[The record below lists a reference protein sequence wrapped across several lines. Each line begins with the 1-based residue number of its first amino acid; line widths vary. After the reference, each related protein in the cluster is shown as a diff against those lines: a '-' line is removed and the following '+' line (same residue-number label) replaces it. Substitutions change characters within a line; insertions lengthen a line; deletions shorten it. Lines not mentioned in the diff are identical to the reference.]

1 MSSSGSG
8 ATGRHAAGDALVVV
22 PRTGPARA
30 MARRNFGQGDFSE
43 AWLRDAIF
51 AHPNA
56 LPLRE
61 IDPAGLPLVPVCTEL
76 TVSVGRIDA
85 VFIDQ
90 RGRLT
95 LVECKLWQNPE
106 ARRKVVAQILDY
118 AAELSRWTYAD
129 LQRQVAISLGRP
141 GNSLFEKVAAA
152 VPGVDEAAFVDGV
165 SRGLQEGDFT
175 LIVLGDGIRAETHQI
190 AEYLV
195 DHGRLKFRFGLVE
208 VAIYDL
214 PDGSVA
220 LHPRVRAR
228 TELVRRE
235 IFVPRFILG
244 QADGGEASAADE
256 PDSAAPGET
265 PGRRVSEQVR
275 EADRA
280 FWDPFLRALHLDDPE
295 QPVPLSGGIE
305 NRRFRLPM
313 GAWIT
318 AWRTGSAGAN
328 RIGVMF
334 RLPRDAHELR
344 EELAAGRAAILA
356 GLPPGAHWDED
367 GTFHNEMAIADI
379 NDPAS
384 WDEQRRALAGW
395 INAYINVFRP
405 WLLRLAARGSD

>member
-1 MSSSGSG
+1 MSSTGSG
-8 ATGRHAAGDALVVV
+8 ATGRHAAGDALIVM

-30 MARRNFGQGDFSE
+30 MARRNLGQGAFSE

-129 LQRQVAISLGRP
+129 LQRQVAISLGQP
-141 GNSLFEKVAAA
+141 GNRLFEKVAAT
-152 VPGVDEAAFVDGV
+152 VPDLDEAAFVDGV

-175 LIVLGDGIRAETHQI
+175 LIVLGDGIRTETHRI
-190 AEYLV
+190 ADYLV

-214 PDGSVA
+214 ADGAVA

-235 IFVPRFILG
+235 ILVPRYIPG
-244 QADGGEASAADE
+244 EADGDDAAAADG
-256 PDSAAPGET
+256 PDNAAPGEV
-265 PGRRVSEQVR
+265 PERRVSERARQ
-275 EADRA
+275 ADRA
-280 FWDPFLRALHLDDPE
+280 FWDPFLRALRLDDPE
-295 QPVPLSGGIE
+295 QPVPVSGGIE

-318 AWRTGSAGAN
+318 AWRTGRPGAN

-344 EELAAGRAAILA
+344 EELAAERAAILA
-356 GLPPGAHWDED
+356 ELPPGTRWDED
-367 GTFHNEMAIADI
+367 GTVSSEMAVADI

-384 WDEQRRALAGW
+384 WDEQRRALTGW
-395 INAYINVFRP
+395 INAYVNVFRP
-405 WLLRLAARGSD
+405 LLSRLAARGAD